1 MFRPFGPYS
10 VTSLRPTRAQSESLT
25 RSISDIVS
33 NGIDAGHATLFT
45 SRIRWVSCF
54 CSQVCPNCTLN
65 GQTSSGQSEEG
76 ICLYFS
82 LWLLTDAFAAAGHAE
97 TPLSRLTEMKRLS
110 FSFISYRQCGT
121 SGTIRVSCHHRPRAR
136 RNKLPPQLLTW
147 KPSTTT
153 VNSVATCIAGV
164 FDPPPFPRAQLP
176 LQWVCP
182 SLKQSKQSRLGILR
196 TIIYDTTYM
205 SASRDIC

>member
-136 RNKLPPQLLTW
+136 RNKLPSQLLTW

-153 VNSVATCIAGV
+153 VISVPTCIAGV
-164 FDPPPFPRAQLP
+164 FDPLSLP
-176 LQWVCP
+176 
-182 SLKQSKQSRLGILR
+182 QSATPIAMGIPKFEAIQAVQVGHLAHN
-196 TIIYDTTYM
+196 DL
-205 SASRDIC
+205 